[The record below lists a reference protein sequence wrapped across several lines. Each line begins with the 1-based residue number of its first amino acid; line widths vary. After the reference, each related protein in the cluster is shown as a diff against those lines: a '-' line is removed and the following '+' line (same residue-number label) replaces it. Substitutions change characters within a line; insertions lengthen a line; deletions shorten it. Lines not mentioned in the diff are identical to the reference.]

1 MKDIHLYY
9 RSAYSD
15 YLEKICGCVYNTK
28 SSFRN
33 LNFFKKK
40 VCETTS
46 SWPRVFAPTVYL
58 CLYSLLFSSV
68 LTNKYQRTA
77 TVKHK
82 ENTDQCAIAL
92 KDMSY
97 EPHIIVNYY

>member
-28 SSFRN
+28 SSFCN

-40 VCETTS
+40 VRETTS
-46 SWPRVFAPTVYL
+46 SRPRVFAPTVSGWKALLRKFRRHLKYL
-58 CLYSLLFSSV
+58 CSHRAALY
-68 LTNKYQRTA
+68 
-77 TVKHK
+77 TVA
-82 ENTDQCAIAL
+82 EFQTSTI
-92 KDMSY
+92 
-97 EPHIIVNYY
+97 